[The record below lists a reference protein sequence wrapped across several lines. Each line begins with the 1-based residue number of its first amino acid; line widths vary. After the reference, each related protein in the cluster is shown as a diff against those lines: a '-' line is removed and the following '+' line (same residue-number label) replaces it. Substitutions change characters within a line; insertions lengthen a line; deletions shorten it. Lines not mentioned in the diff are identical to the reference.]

1 MKMSKKPMKIGR
13 PSRRHS
19 WAGRLGEWGREDR
32 PSDGAEWTGS
42 PWIASEN
49 ELALGED
56 SVAKRCG
63 VYVQLP
69 QVLPRSCQVYLWG
82 NVFVTLFKPNRAVA
96 PPTAATGRRFWRHY
110 GHSLSSKGS
119 WHAALGTKTLPV
131 GLRLEWEDG
140 VRAAQDVEE
149 QSKGPRC
156 MRRPCR
162 SKSFHRSVS
171 VIPPSRRS
179 QQVMLPGC
187 TGFWVSI
194 HS

>member
-1 MKMSKKPMKIGR
+1 MTWLFVSMKMSKKPMKIGR

-96 PPTAATGRRFWRHY
+96 PPTAATGRRFWRLKFQ
-110 GHSLSSKGS
+110 GFLACSVRDKDSSS
-119 WHAALGTKTLPV
+119 WAETRVGGWGT
-131 GLRLEWEDG
+131 G
-140 VRAAQDVEE
+140 
-149 QSKGPRC
+149 C
-156 MRRPCR
+156 
-162 SKSFHRSVS
+162 
-171 VIPPSRRS
+171 SRRRRAKQRTKMHEETLSFQVIS
-179 QQVMLPGC
+179 QKCLSDSP
-187 TGFWVSI
+187 
-194 HS
+194 